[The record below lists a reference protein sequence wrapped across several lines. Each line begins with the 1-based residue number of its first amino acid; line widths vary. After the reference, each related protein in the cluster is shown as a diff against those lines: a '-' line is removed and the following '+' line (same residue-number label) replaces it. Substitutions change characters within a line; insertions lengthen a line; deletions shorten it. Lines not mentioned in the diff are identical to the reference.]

1 MSADILTQ
9 IVVREKEDIEKKK
22 LSETHIEL
30 GGRGT
35 EFTSDSGNCGGL
47 NFAHSIPDFATSPS
61 QFSWDRKNIQGS
73 TKRRALGCEKF
84 PPGPAW
90 LLFSKTGPPFS
101 GSL

>member
-47 NFAHSIPDFATSPS
+47 NFCALYSRLRDFP
-61 QFSWDRKNIQGS
+61 FPIF
-73 TKRRALGCEKF
+73 LGPQEY
-84 PPGPAW
+84 
-90 LLFSKTGPPFS
+90 TG
-101 GSL
+101 LH